1 MTKIEQATTGD
12 EGRSKEQGYISDD
25 DCQPEPPKL
34 FAWIASVVT
43 VGTILLP
50 QFLAR
55 GDNPHLR
62 GAGVFLLALA
72 AVFIFTPF
80 FLLRKHGR
88 IEDGETY
95 MQTRTV
101 VDQGLYAITRHPQY
115 LGYMLLAWGFAA
127 LSQYWLAALLAAVG
141 SAFFY
146 LQAVREERYCLA
158 QLGEPYEQYLR
169 RVPRFNLVLG
179 IVRLLQMLEVRK

>member
-1 MTKIEQATTGD
+1 MTKIEKAITRD
-12 EGRSKEQGYISDD
+12 EERPTVQERTSDD
-25 DCQPEPPKL
+25 DCQLKPPKL
-34 FAWIASVVT
+34 YAWLASVVT

-55 GDNPHLR
+55 GDKPHLR

-80 FLLRKHGR
+80 FLLRKHCR
-88 IEDGETY
+88 IDDGETC
-95 MQTRTV
+95 MRVRTV
-101 VDQGLYAITRHPQY
+101 ADQGLYAITRHPQY

-127 LSQYWLAALLAAVG
+127 LSQHWLAALLAAVG